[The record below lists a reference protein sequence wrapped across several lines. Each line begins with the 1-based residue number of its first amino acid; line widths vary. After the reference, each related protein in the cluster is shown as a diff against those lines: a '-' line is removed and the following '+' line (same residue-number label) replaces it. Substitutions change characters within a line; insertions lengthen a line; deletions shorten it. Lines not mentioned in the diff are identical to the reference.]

1 MKLKPVCDSASEGV
15 HDAIICEFI
24 AQGVEV
30 SAFGTWQVVCVDLL
44 TDEQDRQGQPLHLR
58 MRYNDSRHPNSK
70 LYLFLAGVNETYGN
84 PFDLT
89 ARDFDSD
96 KFINAH
102 IQISVSHRYDY
113 RKKSTYANIDSVIVG
128 NRPMT
133 DLQPESQTIL
143 TRTLAGLCLKCG
155 RNHHIAEYGHCIDC
169 ERERLRQVKEVHDR
183 MVNLSPHDEFTC
195 QHYKCKY
202 TGVGFIHEAGLQP
215 DVLTCPKCG
224 ERSWDG
230 EVG

>member
-24 AQGVEV
+24 DQGAEV

-169 ERERLRQVKEVHDR
+169 ERERLRQVKELHDR
-183 MVNLSPHDEFTC
+183 LVNVSPHDEFTC
-195 QHYKCKY
+195 QECHW
-202 TGVGFIHEAGLQP
+202 TGIGFIHEAGLQP